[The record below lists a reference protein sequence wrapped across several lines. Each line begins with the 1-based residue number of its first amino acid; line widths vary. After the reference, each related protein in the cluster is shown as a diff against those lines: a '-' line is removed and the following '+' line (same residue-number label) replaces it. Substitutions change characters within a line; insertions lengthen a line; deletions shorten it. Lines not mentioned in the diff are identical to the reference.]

1 MSGAK
6 ILAVVTYSQ
15 PLIRPLLSFEI
26 LLLLG
31 AILFASW
38 LTFSILVRRWTT
50 QRHRVAMAEWGRRR
64 GFRLDMA
71 ADVRGMGPPLDVL
84 GKYSPQSG
92 VCLDDGRTRI
102 IAVVADP
109 PPSVGWAQSEGP
121 PESSAEAGSVL
132 EYQSPRR
139 HTGQIPWGVL
149 LRRGATP

>member
-6 ILAVVTYSQ
+6 ILTVVTYSQ

-50 QRHRVAMAEWGRRR
+50 QRHRVAMSEGGRQR

-71 ADVRGMGPPLDVL
+71 ADVRGLGPPLDVL
-84 GKYSPQSG
+84 GKYSPQLAVS
-92 VCLDDGRTRI
+92 LDDWRTRM
-102 IAVVADP
+102 IAVIADP
-109 PPSVGWAQSEGP
+109 PTSVGWAQSEGGS
-121 PESSAEAGSVL
+121 ESSAEA
-132 EYQSPRR
+132 
-139 HTGQIPWGVL
+139 
-149 LRRGATP
+149 